1 MPQADPRPND
11 DLLVPAAS
19 SPSAVSV
26 SQFAHE
32 LNSLLDGSIRCVSQ
46 ALRDLDE
53 AAPASG
59 LAPEPVI
66 GRLRAA
72 NEAMR
77 QMAELLERVGETSQP
92 ASALFDRRRPLAD
105 EVDRLLVSLEA
116 MAEIRQ
122 VRIEST
128 VHPAARRLPIGPL
141 GPVIANGLRNA
152 IEACGEGGG
161 SGGRVRL
168 AISLAEPGELVIL
181 VSDNGP
187 GVPAELRPGHSRK
200 PGGRGLGLEICRQ
213 IVSDL
218 DGSLR
223 LTDAPGGGA
232 VFEVRLRVGRLS
244 VP

>member
-11 DLLVPAAS
+11 DLLIPAAS

-26 SQFAHE
+26 SQLAHE

-46 ALRDLDE
+46 ALRDLDGAGL
-53 AAPASG
+53 AAG
-59 LAPEPVI
+59 LAPEQVT

-72 NEAMR
+72 HEAMR
-77 QMAELLERVGETSQP
+77 QMAELLERVGETSHP

-105 EVDRLLVSLEA
+105 EVDRLLVSLEPL
-116 MAEIRQ
+116 AEIRQ

-128 VHPAARRLPIGPL
+128 IDPAARRLPIGPL

-152 IEACGEGGG
+152 VEACGEGGG
-161 SGGRVRL
+161 PGGRVRL
-168 AISLAEPGELVIL
+168 AISIGEPGELVI
-181 VSDNGP
+181 VISDDGP
-187 GVPAELRPGHSRK
+187 GISAELRPGHSRK
-200 PGGRGLGLEICRQ
+200 PGGRGLGLEVCRQ
-213 IVSDL
+213 IVGDL

-232 VFEVRLRVGRLS
+232 VFEVRLGVGRLS